1 MEVPA
6 AGAGD
11 RIQVQGLR
19 VLCHVGVPAEER
31 AIAQPVE
38 IDLELEVDVAAAA
51 ESDLVAD
58 TVDYGAV
65 SVAVA
70 DAVTSGEY
78 HLLERVASV
87 VAETAFVVDERVRG
101 AIVTV
106 RKLRPP
112 VPLDVASTGVRIH
125 RSR

>member
-1 MEVPA
+1 MPVPA
-6 AGAGD
+6 SNAGD
-11 RIQVQGLR
+11 RILVHGLR

-31 AIAQPVE
+31 AVAQPVE
-38 IDLELEVDVAAAA
+38 IDLDLEVDVAAAA

-65 SVAVA
+65 SLAVA
-70 DAVTSGEY
+70 GEVAAGEF
-78 HLLERVASV
+78 HLLERLASV
-87 VAETAFVVDERVRG
+87 VVETAFAVDERVRG
-101 AIVTV
+101 ASVTV

-112 VPLDVASTGVRIH
+112 VPLDVATTGVHIR

>member
-1 MEVPA
+1 MSVPA
-6 AGAGD
+6 PSAGD
-11 RIQVQGLR
+11 RIQVHGLR

-31 AIAQPVE
+31 AVAQPVE
-38 IDLELEVDVAAAA
+38 IDLELEVDVAVAAV
-51 ESDLVAD
+51 SDLVAD

-70 DAVTSGEY
+70 DEVTSGEF
-78 HLLERVASV
+78 HLLERLASV
-87 VAETAFVVDERVRG
+87 VVETAFAVDERVRG
-101 AIVTV
+101 ATVTV

-112 VPLDVASTGVRIH
+112 VPLDVATTGVRIH